1 MIAPHSKENW
11 PIHQS
16 GTISGPSNWK
26 IDSFFSRKRS
36 DPRVPLSTS
45 RGPKKVILSRS
56 FSNSCQGSSWE
67 TIASQNFSCCL
78 KTSCFFQERIWEGQ
92 WEDTQSVT
100 ITESQPSNLRKCRS
114 WRENSFRAGCS
125 LKCRLDTVLSWA
137 WWLNVLICI
146 VFVFVF
152 GLSSSPGSAEVGV
165 SRAWWS
171 SKVRAPLLI
180 NLLLLLLLFS
190 TTPSKSLHFETFF
203 PPNKMFTEKLKL
215 KHQFIW
221 RSFRIHFYF
230 YTRLHI

>member
-1 MIAPHSKENW
+1 MSGFFLRNYCILKVQLLFEN
-11 PIHQS
+11 
-16 GTISGPSNWK
+16 K
-26 IDSFFSRKRS
+26 
-36 DPRVPLSTS
+36 L
-45 RGPKKVILSRS
+45 
-56 FSNSCQGSSWE
+56 
-67 TIASQNFSCCL
+67 
-78 KTSCFFQERIWEGQ
+78 FFQEGTWDGQ

-114 WRENSFRAGCS
+114 WIENSFRAGCS

-137 WWLNVLICI
+137 WWLNVLICL

-190 TTPSKSLHFETFF
+190 TTPSKSLHSETFF
-203 PPNKMFTEKLKL
+203 PQTKCLSLQRSWSSNTSLFDARSKGFSFFTLV
-215 KHQFIW
+215 
-221 RSFRIHFYF
+221 
-230 YTRLHI
+230 YTYNTSYRHLCKNYIV